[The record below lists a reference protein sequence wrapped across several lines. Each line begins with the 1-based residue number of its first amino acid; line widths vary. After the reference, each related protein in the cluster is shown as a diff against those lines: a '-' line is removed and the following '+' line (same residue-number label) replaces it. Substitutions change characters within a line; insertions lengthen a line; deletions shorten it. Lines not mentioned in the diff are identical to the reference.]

1 MTNQITKAETIRYLA
16 SERCSV
22 PEIALA
28 VGRKERCIKE
38 FLRYGMWPKTY
49 YNMLH
54 RSGVMKKSEFNS
66 WRGWQ
71 IGNKVISL

>member
-1 MTNQITKAETIRYLA
+1 MTKAETIRYLE

-22 PEIALA
+22 SEIALA

-49 YNMLH
+49 YKILH
-54 RSGVMKKSEFNS
+54 RSGVMKKADFNS
-66 WRGWQ
+66 WRGWP
-71 IGNKVISL
+71 ISDKVVSL